1 MPTLQQFRYFVAV
14 AETLHFRRA
23 AEITH
28 VTQPTLSGQLRE
40 LELKLGVQLV
50 ERSRS
55 RVILTPIG
63 KEIAVRCRSVLRD
76 VQDIVDM
83 AKHGEGLLSGT
94 IRLGVLQTLGP
105 YLLPHLLPDLHKT
118 YPSLKLY
125 VREGMPQALVRG
137 IDDGSL
143 DLLLFPLPLK
153 GADLKTVSLFREPLW
168 FVSSN
173 THPLARKKK
182 IVGADLE
189 GEDILTLEP
198 GYRLHDQV
206 RDLCEEYGANLA
218 LDYEGTSLDTL
229 RQMVGMG
236 MGHSFLPALYIR
248 AEALADEEIVA
259 RTLKPRGP
267 SRTIGMVWRRHS
279 SRQQEFDA
287 LAGLIRTILKR
298 DVPEVTVIA

>member
-1 MPTLQQFRYFVAV
+1 M
-14 AETLHFRRA
+14 
-23 AEITH
+23 
-28 VTQPTLSGQLRE
+28 
-40 LELKLGVQLV
+40 
-50 ERSRS
+50 
-55 RVILTPIG
+55 
-63 KEIAVRCRSVLRD
+63 
-76 VQDIVDM
+76 
-83 AKHGEGLLSGT
+83 SGT

-105 YLLPHLLPDLHKT
+105 YLLPHLLPDLHKS

-168 FVSSN
+168 FVSSK
-173 THPLARKKK
+173 THSLSKKKK

-279 SRQQEFDA
+279 SRQEEFAA